1 MSNPQEDLELNLLFQ
16 AMLDQ
21 TLSSE
26 QAKRLEEI
34 LLVDDRARSDYFALI
49 EIDSLLQRV
58 HHQDD
63 TVEVSLPTP
72 LNTKRQATGYWVV
85 IAVCVFSMVGILA
98 LITPDTVPEV
108 PLADIP
114 PVVPDIPI
122 ATVDAVGYGA
132 SGSDLPFQ
140 VGETLVNHEVI
151 NLDSGTM
158 RLKFLNGVMVALR
171 GPAHLEL
178 IEPNRCILSAGQLV
192 AKVPESAIGFTVE
205 TPAGRVV
212 DLGTEFG
219 VEIGNEGA
227 TQTLVLKGRVST
239 AVVKDGWESEPQVV
253 NQNSA
258 VAFDMSNTTIR
269 KARFAPEK
277 FADALSM
284 FKGIKSL
291 SPTTA
296 YIHKPPVS
304 VDRGALTNKRRVFL
318 IPERSEVPVDEELR
332 KVITDFSEKSLLD
345 LERLSNPDGMQEEID
360 SFLVH
365 GDSGP
370 KQDSTVSGFIEFEEP
385 IIAVIVEDDG
395 LKVTDG
401 LLGIPD
407 TKYTNPN
414 ATKYRKTEIESDDT
428 IVISNDR
435 RRLEF
440 KLKLRLARDQFRVLV
455 RSKQ

>member
-1 MSNPQEDLELNLLFQ
+1 MSNPQEDFELDFLFQ

-34 LLVDDRARSDYFALI
+34 LLVDERARSDYIALI

-58 HHQDD
+58 HHQDE
-63 TVEVSLPTP
+63 TVEVSLPATSNP
-72 LNTKRQATGYWVV
+72 KRQATGYWVV
-85 IAVCVFSMVGILA
+85 IAICVFAMVGIVTLM
-98 LITPDTVPEV
+98 TPEKAPV
-108 PLADIP
+108 PLADVP

-132 SGSDLPFQ
+132 SRIDLPFQ
-140 VGETLVNHEVI
+140 VGETLVNNEVI
-151 NLDSGTM
+151 DLDSGTM

-171 GPAHLEL
+171 GPAILEL
-178 IEPNRCILSAGQLV
+178 VEPNRCILSAGQLV
-192 AKVPESAIGFTVE
+192 AKVPEEAIGFTVE

-227 TQTLVLKGRVST
+227 TQTHVIKGRVSA
-239 AVVKDGWESEPQVV
+239 AVVKQNWESEPQVV
-253 NQNSA
+253 EQNSA
-258 VAFDMSNTTIR
+258 VAFDMSNTSIR
-269 KARFAPEK
+269 KTPFAPDK

-296 YIHKPPVS
+296 YLHNPPPS
-304 VDRGALTNKRRVFL
+304 VDRGALTDTQRVFL
-318 IPERSEVPVDEELR
+318 IPEGREVPVDEELR
-332 KVITDFSEKSLLD
+332 KVITDLSEQSLLD
-345 LERLSNPDGMQEEID
+345 LESLSNPDSVEEKID

-370 KQDSTVSGFIEFEEP
+370 KKERTVSGFIEFEEP

-395 LKVTDG
+395 LKATDN

-407 TKYTNPN
+407 MKYTNPN
-414 ATKYRKTEIESDDT
+414 ATKYRKTELESDDE
-428 IVISNDR
+428 IIISGDR
-435 RRLEF
+435 RRLEY
-440 KLKLRLARDQFRVLV
+440 KLKLRLARDQFRVLIQ
-455 RSKQ
+455 SK

>member
-85 IAVCVFSMVGILA
+85 IAVCVFAMAGILA

-114 PVVPDIPI
+114 PDIPI
-122 ATVDAVGYGA
+122 ATVDAVGYGV
-132 SGSDLPFQ
+132 SRNDLPFQ

-151 NLDSGTM
+151 DLDSGTM

-171 GPAHLEL
+171 GPALLEL
-178 IEPNRCILSAGQLV
+178 VEPNRCILSAGQLV

-227 TQTLVLKGRVST
+227 TQTLVLKGRVSA
-239 AVVKDGWESEPQVV
+239 AVVKDGWESEPLVV

-284 FKGIKSL
+284 FKGINSL

-296 YIHKPPVS
+296 YLHKPPVS
-304 VDRGALTNKRRVFL
+304 VDRGALTDKRRVFL
-318 IPERSEVPVDEELR
+318 IPERSEVPLDGELLN
-332 KVITDFSEKSLLD
+332 VVTDLSEKSLLD
-345 LERLSNPDGMQEEID
+345 LERLSDPDSIEEKID

-395 LKVTDG
+395 LKETDD
-401 LLGIPD
+401 LLGIPN
-407 TKYTNPN
+407 TVYTNPN
-414 ATKYRKTEIESDDT
+414 ATKYRKTELESDDT
-428 IVISNDR
+428 IIISNDR
-435 RRLEF
+435 RRLEY